1 MLVAFWSL
9 FTRCTS
15 TEAMLPSKSSRP
27 WGSNTQCGLLSSGG
41 KGWGLGGGGGKG
53 WGKGLGGKGWE
64 ERVGGKGLGGKGW
77 EERVGGKGLGGIP
90 SNSFFSRILFQK
102 SLTDRLI
109 KSASEMT

>member
-15 TEAMLPSKSSRP
+15 TEAMFPSKSSRP

-41 KGWGLGGGGGKG
+41 NGWGLGGGGR
-53 WGKGLGGKGWE
+53 LRGKGWE

-77 EERVGGKGLGGIP
+77 EERVGGDPLK
-90 SNSFFSRILFQK
+90 LF
-102 SLTDRLI
+102 L
-109 KSASEMT
+109 